1 MAAIGLRRRRQES
14 RREDAYVATQWTL
27 MWRKFKRH
35 KLAMV
40 GTTIVVLFYL
50 VALFAPF
57 LAPHDPFARDTQHI
71 YVPPQRLQLFGSEGF
86 GLHVSGLKMVEDPK
100 TWARTYASDPEVSH
114 PVSFFVRGHPYKL
127 FGLFPTNIHLFGTQ
141 EGPFFVLGTDES
153 GRDMFSRIVY
163 AIRTSMTI
171 GLIGVTFTFI
181 LGSVLGAISGF
192 YGGPVDFVIQRI
204 IEFILC
210 IPAIPLWM
218 ALSAA
223 VPQNW
228 TPNQVYFSISIILS
242 LIGWCSLARVVR
254 GKMLELRQEEYITAS
269 RMAGASDM
277 WLVFT
282 HLLPGFISYL
292 IVALTL
298 SIPSMILAET
308 SLSFL
313 GLGLRPPAISLGVL
327 LQQAQNINTISL
339 HPYLII
345 PGLFIFVVVLGFNF
359 MGDGLRDAADP
370 YK

>member
-1 MAAIGLRRRRQES
+1 MATIAVGRPAKRNKQED
-14 RREDAYVATQWTL
+14 RFIATQWTL
-27 MWRKFKRH
+27 MWRKFRRH
-35 KLAMV
+35 KLAMI
-40 GTTIVVLFYL
+40 GTFVVALFYL
-50 VALFAPF
+50 IAIFAEF
-57 LAPHDPFARDTQHI
+57 IAPMDPFKRATDAI
-71 YVPPQRLQLFGSEGF
+71 YTPPQGLHLFGPQGF
-86 GLHVSGLKMVEDPK
+86 GLHTYGLKMVEDPK
-100 TWARTYASDPEVSH
+100 TWRRSYVPDPSIAN
-114 PVSFFVRGHPYKL
+114 PISFFVRGDSYKMW
-127 FGLFPTNIHLFGTQ
+127 GLFETNIHLFGAK
-141 EGPFFVLGTDES
+141 EGTLYLLGTDES
-153 GRDMFSRIVY
+153 GRDMFSRSMY

-171 GLIGVTFTFI
+171 GLVGVSFTFI

-192 YGGPVDFVIQRI
+192 YGGKIDFMIQRL

-228 TPNQVYFSISIILS
+228 SPQQVYFSITIILS

-254 GKMLELRQEEYITAS
+254 GKMLELRQEDFITAS
-269 RMAGASDM
+269 RLAGASDR
-277 WLVFT
+277 WLIFT

-292 IVALTL
+292 IVSLTL
-298 SIPSMILAET
+298 SIPGMILAET

-339 HPYLII
+339 HPYLMI
-345 PGLFIFVVVLGFNF
+345 PGLFIFAVVLGFNF
-359 MGDGLRDAADP
+359 LGDGLRDAADP

>member
-1 MAAIGLRRRRQES
+1 MATITLGSGRKQDRQDD
-14 RREDAYVATQWTL
+14 RYIATQWTL
-27 MWRKFKRH
+27 MWRKFRRH
-35 KLAMV
+35 KLAIV
-40 GTTIVVLFYL
+40 GTTIVAAFYL
-50 VALFAPF
+50 VALFAEF
-57 LAPHDPFARDTQHI
+57 IAPQDPFKRATEFI
-71 YVPPQRLQLFGSEGF
+71 YVPPQGIHVFGSQGV
-86 GLHVSGLKMVEDPK
+86 GLYVSGLKLVEDPK
-100 TWARTYASDPEVSH
+100 TWRRSYVPDPEVEN
-114 PVSFFVRGHPYKL
+114 PISFFVRGDSYKL
-127 FGLFPTNIHLFGTQ
+127 WGLFQSNIHLLGTT
-141 EGPFFVLGTDES
+141 EGPFFLLGTDES
-153 GRDMFSRIVY
+153 GRDMFSRVVY
-163 AIRTSMTI
+163 AIRTSMSI
-171 GLIGVTFTFI
+171 GLVGVTFTFI
-181 LGSVLGAISGF
+181 LGAVLGGISGF
-192 YGGPVDFVIQRI
+192 YGGAVDFAIQRL

-228 TPNQVYFSISIILS
+228 TPGQVYFSISVILS

-254 GKMLELRQEEYITAS
+254 GKMLELRQEDYITAS

-277 WLVFT
+277 WLIFT
-282 HLLPGFISYL
+282 HMLPGFISYL

-298 SIPSMILAET
+298 SIPAMILAET

-339 HPYLII
+339 HPYLVFPGFII
-345 PGLFIFVVVLGFNF
+345 FIIVLGFNF